1 MYSDDPVVLELLSLL
16 KAYNVRHVVIAPG
29 SRHRAITLSLEQDKD
44 FTLYSVVDERSAGFF
59 ALGLIQSL
67 GVPVATL
74 CTSGTASIN
83 FGSAIVEAYYQ
94 KLPLCVITPDRLPE
108 LLGQM
113 EDQMFPQ
120 TNMFRDFT
128 RYVALLKPVHTAL
141 DRWYV
146 NRILNEALD
155 ALTADGGGPV
165 QINIPFLTHLVHMK
179 AETLPNPK
187 VIRRHRLHSSGPDW
201 ATIAQ
206 RLQGRRVQIVW
217 GQTAPPPPAL
227 REAFDAFANTFDAV
241 TLADHLSN
249 LDHPS
254 RVRLPLLYLHLP
266 AAKLPALRPD
276 IVITVFGNIVFQDNV
291 NSLYREYG
299 VEHWRVDEDGE
310 VSDPF
315 RRLTDVFQMSP
326 ELFFRETAKLIAPNP
341 QAGYRRTCMEL
352 ADKLPDFPDNV
363 YGETAAIGRFL
374 AKLPKNSILHV
385 ANSAPMRM
393 VQFFELDPSVQV
405 FANRGINGIDGSMSS
420 AIGYAM
426 ASQRPNFLVIGDLSF
441 FYDMNS
447 LWIRHRPANL
457 RILVL
462 NNEGGAVMHMA
473 WGYSPQVGM
482 HASAAHQTSVRGW
495 VESLGIRYAAATD
508 LDGLDAALD
517 VFTDD
522 SVNEPMVLEV
532 FTEKNSD
539 IRQMKVFYGQIGLE
553 MANMPTKT
561 RLKQKAAQT
570 LERFGL
576 LGTVKTVKRILN

>member
-16 KAYNVRHVVIAPG
+16 KAYNVRHIVIAPG
-29 SRHRAITLSLEQDKD
+29 SRHRAITMSLEQDKD

-83 FGSAIVEAYYQ
+83 FGSAVVEAYYQ
-94 KLPLCVITPDRLPE
+94 KLPLCVITTDRLPE

-113 EDQMFPQ
+113 EDQMFQQ

-128 RYVALLKPVHTAL
+128 RYVALLKPVHTDL

-146 NRILNEALD
+146 NRVLNEALD

-165 QINIPFLTHLVHMK
+165 QINIPILSHIARLTSK
-179 AETLPNPK
+179 NLPNSR
-187 VIRRHRLHSSGPDW
+187 IIQRHRLHPSGPDW
-201 ATIAQ
+201 AAIAQ
-206 RLQGRRVQIVW
+206 RLQGKRVQIIW
-217 GQTAPPPPAL
+217 GQSAPPPPSL
-227 REAFDAFANTFDAV
+227 LDAFNTFTETFDAV

-249 LDHPS
+249 LDHSS

-266 AAKLPALRPD
+266 ATKAPTMRPD

-291 NSLYREYG
+291 NSLFRRYN
-299 VEHWRVDEDGE
+299 VEHWRVSEDGE

-326 ELFFRETAKLIAPNP
+326 ENFFREAAKAAAPIP
-341 QAGYRRTCMEL
+341 QSGYRRTSLEL

-363 YGETAAIGRFL
+363 YGETAAIGRFV

-405 FANRGINGIDGSMSS
+405 FANRGVNGIDGSMSS
-420 AIGYAM
+420 AIGYAV
-426 ASQRPNFLVIGDLSF
+426 SSTRPNFLVIGDLSF

-462 NNEGGAVMHMA
+462 NNDGGAVMHMA
-473 WGYSPQVGM
+473 AGYGPEIGW
-482 HASAAHQTSVRGW
+482 HTSATHHTSVRGW
-495 VESLGIRYAAATD
+495 VESLKIRYSAATN
-508 LDGLDAALD
+508 LEELDAALD
-517 VFTDD
+517 VFTDT
-522 SVNEPMVLEV
+522 SNNYPMVLEV
-532 FTEKNSD
+532 FTEKNAD
-539 IRQMKVFYGQIGLE
+539 IRQMKVFYGKIGQE
-553 MANMPTKT
+553 MSGTPTKI
-561 RLKQKAAQT
+561 RMKQMIKLK
-570 LERFGL
+570 LEQLGL
-576 LGTVKTVKRILN
+576 LQSVKRILK